1 MAGIECPKPNR
12 TRASSTS
19 GDDCAL
25 RRNCILVEPAS
36 LPRHAAASYKRTS
49 TSVILLAT
57 ALLTGCAS
65 GIDRAEEACLSYRAT
80 AATFASCLRANFE
93 ILAGGMQGD
102 RDIASTYLAAAEY
115 QAAAVATGRITDAE
129 AMLELATLNS
139 TVLVPEVR
147 RRREAAFQSVLDALQ
162 NSGSRGE
169 STGSESTDQ
178 NSQAYGRGGPND
190 RVRQSGNYGQRGA
203 NRRAIQPGYYG
214 R

>member
-1 MAGIECPKPNR
+1 MEYPKPNR
-12 TRASSTS
+12 TRRSSTL
-19 GDDCAL
+19 GGDCAL
-25 RRNCILVEPAS
+25 RRNRIVVQPAR
-36 LPRHAAASYKRTS
+36 LPRHAAASSRRTS

-57 ALLTGCAS
+57 ALLTGCTS

-80 AATFASCLRANFE
+80 AAVFASCLRANFE
-93 ILAGGMQGD
+93 LLAGGMQGD

-115 QAAAVATGRITDAE
+115 QAAAVASGRITDAE

-139 TVLVPEVR
+139 TVLAPELR

-169 STGSESTDQ
+169 RAGSESTEQ

-190 RVRQSGNYGQRGA
+190 RVRQSGHYGQRGA
-203 NRRAIQPGYYG
+203 NRGAIQPGYYG